1 MKTDNFV
8 KMNMIIQFCI
18 IILYNSTDHRGIFV
32 VDDVRQ
38 HNDQET
44 TFDTVTVH
52 GDNDDALDMTKAETT
67 MKTTAN

>member
-8 KMNMIIQFCI
+8 KVNMIIQFCI

-32 VDDVRQ
+32 VDDVRL

-44 TFDTVTVH
+44 TFDTVTVR
-52 GDNDDALDMTKAETT
+52 GDNDDALDMTKAATT